1 MRIRGWSSDVCSADL
16 LGKHDPGDLANELLE
31 LLVLGDEIGFRIDLD
46 GGAGGAPDGDT
57 DQPFGGGSAR
67 LLLRG
72 RKALGAQPVDRGFH
86 VAAAFGQRLLA
97 IHHAR
102 AAAVTKLLHGGG
114 GDLGHW
120 VNSSYI
126 VKWMRAGKG
135 VRPTPRSEE
144 HTSELQ

>member
-1 MRIRGWSSDVCSADL
+1 MRISDWSSDVCSSDL
-16 LGKHDPGDLANELLE
+16 
-31 LLVLGDEIGFRIDLD
+31 
-46 GGAGGAPDGDT
+46 
-57 DQPFGGGSAR
+57 PFGGGAAR

-114 GDLGHW
+114 GDLGPW

-135 VRPTPRSEE
+135 VRPTPPPSSEE
-144 HTSELQ
+144 RRVGKEGVSTCRARG

>member
-46 GGAGGAPDGDT
+46 GGAGGARDGDT
-57 DQPFGGGSAR
+57 DQPFGGGAAR

-86 VAAAFGQRLLA
+86 VADRKSTRL
-97 IHHAR
+97 
-102 AAAVTKLLHGGG
+102 
-114 GDLGHW
+114 
-120 VNSSYI
+120 NSS
-126 VKWMRAGKG
+126 
-135 VRPTPRSEE
+135 
-144 HTSELQ
+144 H

>member
-1 MRIRGWSSDVCSADL
+1 MVRRPPRSTRTDTL
-16 LGKHDPGDLANELLE
+16 FPYTTR
-31 LLVLGDEIGFRIDLD
+31 FR
-46 GGAGGAPDGDT
+46 
-57 DQPFGGGSAR
+57 S
-67 LLLRG
+67 
-72 RKALGAQPVDRGFH
+72 ALGAQPVDRGFH

-135 VRPTPRSEE
+135 VRPTPPPCLSGDG
-144 HTSELQ
+144 SGVELALALGGGLGLGRGEIGRAHV